1 MRIAI
6 TGASGRLG
14 SYVLRALADH
24 ELRVVDLA
32 PPDGHQVDFRMADLR
47 AFDALH
53 AALQGI
59 EVVVHLGGI
68 DRSVAID
75 DAATMQVNVIGTWNL
90 FEASRC
96 AGVRRVIHCS
106 SNSVKIGRA
115 HV

>member
-32 PPDGHQVDFRMADLR
+32 APDGLQVDFRMADLR

-59 EVVVHLGGI
+59 EVVVHLGGK
-68 DRSVAID
+68 RTPVPA
-75 DAATMQVNVIGTWNL
+75 ML
-90 FEASRC
+90 RLRH
-96 AGVRRVIHCS
+96 AGSFFSFYDVLPYRTC
-106 SNSVKIGRA
+106 GR
-115 HV
+115 